1 MSYEQTQLK
10 INTEFKEQI
19 QVMRD
24 SHMTE
29 REVQKSMNKFKNLSQ
44 TEKLLVVSSIDAI
57 DPQSA
62 IDVVNEL

>member
-10 INTEFKEQI
+10 IKTEFKEQI

-24 SHMTE
+24 SHMPE
-29 REVQKSMNKFKNLSQ
+29 RVIQKFSNKFKSLSQ

-62 IDVVNEL
+62 IDVANEL